1 MVTKMMLLRMLIEI
15 TVENN
20 LENAFWP
27 ILFKYGMCS
36 VLFRKKLAKSVA
48 DDSGQLEEDGLN

>member
-1 MVTKMMLLRMLIEI
+1 MLTKMMLLRMLIEI

-20 LENAFWP
+20 LDAIWP